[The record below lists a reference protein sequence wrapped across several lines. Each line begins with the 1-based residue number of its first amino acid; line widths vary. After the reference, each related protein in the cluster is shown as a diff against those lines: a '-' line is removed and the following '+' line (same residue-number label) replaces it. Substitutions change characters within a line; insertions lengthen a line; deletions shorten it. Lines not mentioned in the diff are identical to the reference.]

1 MNGRERIITALE
13 VREADRVPL
22 YIHGVNEGP
31 IIGLARP
38 ITEGLPE
45 VKDFRDM
52 TDMEKFKIVDALFL
66 IHEHYGV
73 DGFTAFEIG
82 NEADVDRRHVIDEF
96 GVVFEKSAYG
106 LPVPKGH
113 PLPEAGDL
121 LKYKAPKPLREYLL
135 LLDLARDRFK
145 GEKALFWLMRGS
157 FVRTW
162 RLMGMENMM
171 LKMFDDPDLVHRVSA
186 LVLEY
191 NLELLDMLVEAGL
204 DVLVIEDDVADKNF
218 PLISP
223 DQFKEFV
230 NPYNARL
237 VDEAHQKGLKV
248 VRHSDGNLWPI
259 LDILIET
266 GYDGLNPLEPQAGM
280 DLARVKE
287 YCGGRICLLGNID
300 CIDLLPHGTPD
311 QVDEAVKQ
319 AIAAAGQ
326 GGGLIICSSNS
337 LHPGVDPENCMAMF
351 KAVHKIRRLWP
362 GLIKSTGVVGDHR
375 LSALKCYPRI

>member
-82 NEADVDRRHVIDEF
+82 NEADVDRCHVIDEF

-121 LKYKAPKPLREYLL
+121 LKYKAPKPLRDYLL

-259 LDILIET
+259 LDILLET

-351 KAVHKIRRLWP
+351 KAVHKYGRYGR
-362 GLIKSTGVVGDHR
+362 D
-375 LSALKCYPRI
+375 